1 MKIVKKLLLTEREE
15 EKLQWVIDWYDDH
28 DETLKDYGIDI
39 ADDLYDIIDQV
50 LSDCEVSEEAE
61 ED

>member
-28 DETLKDYGIDI
+28 NETLKDYGIDI
-39 ADDLYDIIDQV
+39 TGDLYDIIDDV
-50 LSDCEVSEEAE
+50 LMDCVVSEEAE
-61 ED
+61 EY

>member
-1 MKIVKKLLLTEREE
+1 MKIVKKLVLTEREE
-15 EKLQWVIDWYDDH
+15 AKLQWVIDWYDEH
-28 DETLKDYGIDI
+28 DEALQAYGIDI
-39 ADDLYDIIDQV
+39 TDDLYDIIDQV